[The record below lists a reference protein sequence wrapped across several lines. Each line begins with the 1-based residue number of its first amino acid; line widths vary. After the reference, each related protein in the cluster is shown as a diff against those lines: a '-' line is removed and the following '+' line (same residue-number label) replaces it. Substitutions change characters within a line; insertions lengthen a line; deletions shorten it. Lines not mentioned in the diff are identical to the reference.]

1 MRCEQCGNDVSEGL
15 GDWVDRGFVCKV
27 CQDSLGY
34 LLCTKCSRK
43 FRKDDMIEFD
53 ERFYCRNC
61 VKVKKPTVVQKPVS
75 KLGGGAKIPRMP
87 LQARRTAKDLDPG
100 LFSNVRKP
108 VKSNEAAST
117 LGEFKELENEIKG
130 ESEEIDKKDQ
140 DIGDSIEELRQ
151 LQEKLKESRIK
162 KKKKENEDFSL
173 KDE

>member
-1 MRCEQCGNDVSEGL
+1 
-15 GDWVDRGFVCKV
+15 
-27 CQDSLGY
+27 
-34 LLCTKCSRK
+34 
-43 FRKDDMIEFD
+43 MIEFD
-53 ERFYCRNC
+53 ENFYCRNC
-61 VKVKKPTVVQKPVS
+61 VKVKKPTVVQKPIS
-75 KLGGGAKIPRMP
+75 KLGGGARIPRKP

-108 VKSNEAAST
+108 AQSKEDTST
-117 LGEFKELENEIKG
+117 SGEFKELENEIRG

-140 DIGDSIEELRQ
+140 DIDSIEELKQ

>member
-15 GDWVDRGFVCKV
+15 GDWVDRGFVCRI
-27 CQDSLGY
+27 CQDALGY
-34 LLCTKCSRK
+34 LLCNKCGRK

-53 ERFYCRNC
+53 EKFYCKNC

-75 KLGGGAKIPRMP
+75 KFGGGAMIPRKQ
-87 LQARRTAKDLDPG
+87 LRTRKTAKDLDPG

-108 VKSNEAAST
+108 AKSKEDAAT
-117 LGEFKELENEIKG
+117 PGEFKELENEIRG
-130 ESEEIDKKDQ
+130 ESEEIDRKDE
-140 DIGDSIEELRQ
+140 DIDSIEELRQ